1 MTWLLFVDE
10 PSDQQRS
17 YPYGVLSGIAVE
29 DLHVWPLARK
39 LRDAQ
44 DSFFGRQMID
54 ADGRYTACSHLL
66 DSKVYESAAL
76 HLDLDLQAI
85 LRRADRPRSS
95 TRFSNSEVSAAV
107 SQAKIAYC
115 DHALALARDFGAQ
128 ALAMFLPAECIPVAV
143 DGKLRKDYGYL
154 LERFYHL
161 LKTLPNGGAGLIV
174 LPRQPRGRTYVTVD
188 HVVDYFSKTTNGR
201 IRAQRIISDPVYA
214 AGALTVVSHLAEVFS
229 YVASWSVRLP
239 NMLEPRRPE
248 MGPLTSRCSALRY
261 SYVAEN
267 GKKDWSFKFIG
278 DLNPGPDAPG
288 IRRGANAVHAGH

>member
-10 PSDQQRS
+10 PSDRQRP

-29 DLHVWPLARK
+29 DLQVWPLARK

-44 DSFFGRQMID
+44 DRFFGRQLVD
-54 ADGRYTACSHLL
+54 AEGHYVDCDHLL

-76 HLDLDLQAI
+76 HRDLDLQAI
-85 LRRADRPRSS
+85 LRRADRPDPSV
-95 TRFSNSEVSAAV
+95 RFSNSEISAAL

-128 ALAMFLPAECIPVAV
+128 ALAMFLPADSIPVAV
-143 DGKLRKDYGYL
+143 DGRLRKDYGYL

-161 LKTLPNGGAGLIV
+161 LKALPNGGAGLLV
-174 LPRQPRGRTYVTVD
+174 LPHRPRARTYVGAG
-188 HVVDYFSKTTNGR
+188 HIVDYVAKTTNGR
-201 IRAQRIISDPVYA
+201 IRAQRIIPDPVYA
-214 AGALTVVSHLAEVFS
+214 SGTLTVLSHLTEIFS

-239 NMLEPRRPE
+239 HMVEPRRPE
-248 MGPLTSRCSALRY
+248 MGPLTARCSAMRF
-261 SYVAEN
+261 SYVADN

-278 DLNPGPDAPG
+278 DLKAGPCVPGA
-288 IRRGANAVHAGH
+288 RRGAAAAHAGH

>member
-10 PSDQQRS
+10 PSDQQRA

-29 DLHVWPLARK
+29 DLQVWPLARK

-44 DSFFGRQMID
+44 EQFFGRQLVD
-54 ADGRYTACSHLL
+54 PEGQYAQGSHLL

-85 LRRADRPRSS
+85 LSRADRAEPSP
-95 TRFSNSEVSAAV
+95 RFSNSEVSAAL

-128 ALAMFLPAECIPVAV
+128 ALAMFLPANCIPIEV

-161 LKTLPNGGAGLIV
+161 LKGMPNGGAGLIV
-174 LPRQPRGRTYVTVD
+174 LPRQPRARTYLSAEHIVD
-188 HVVDYFSKTTNGR
+188 CFTKTTNGR
-201 IRAQRIISDPVYA
+201 IRAQRIIPDPVYA
-214 AGALTVVSHLAEVFS
+214 AGALTVVSHLAELFS

-239 NMLEPRRPE
+239 NMTEPRRPE

-278 DLNPGPDAPG
+278 DLKPGPCVPG
-288 IRRGANAVHAGH
+288 ARRGAAAVHAGH

>member
-29 DLHVWPLARK
+29 DLQVWPLARK

-44 DSFFGRQMID
+44 DQFFGRQLVD
-54 ADGRYTACSHLL
+54 PEGRYAACSHLL

-85 LRRADRPRSS
+85 LRRSDRPEPSI
-95 TRFSNSEVSAAV
+95 RFSNSEVSAAL

-128 ALAMFLPAECIPVAV
+128 ALAMFLPVESIPVAV

-161 LKTLPNGGAGLIV
+161 LRALPNGGAGLIV
-174 LPRQPRGRTYVTVD
+174 LPRQPRAQTYVSAD
-188 HVVDYFSKTTNGR
+188 DIVDYFSKTTNGR
-201 IRAQRIISDPVYA
+201 IRAQRIIPDPVYA

-239 NMLEPRRPE
+239 TMIEPRRPE
-248 MGPLTSRCSALRY
+248 MGPLSARCSALRY

-278 DLNPGPDAPG
+278 DLKAGPCVPGG
-288 IRRGANAVHAGH
+288 RRSVAAAHAGH